1 MITLVRYKSNIMIST
16 EEYKI
21 NPCGVLSIPYW
32 KAKSMTVPS
41 NIKIIHDNIFDEKL
55 LCKYSDKKFFRLLH
69 SLNEIPSFNVSDI
82 TFKTI
87 KPDESEI
94 LAKMIN
100 LCYTHSE
107 INVSADYIKGL
118 TKTKVYCPETWIGAY
133 KDGTLA
139 GSVICDFDSETGEAV
154 IEWLQVLPIYRNR
167 GIASALVCNA
177 LKIMKNFA
185 DFATVSGECDN
196 ITNPEKVYRRCGFS
210 GNDVWHIMSKRF

>member
-1 MITLVRYKSNIMIST
+1 
-16 EEYKI
+16 
-21 NPCGVLSIPYW
+21 
-32 KAKSMTVPS
+32 
-41 NIKIIHDNIFDEKL
+41 
-55 LCKYSDKKFFRLLH
+55 
-69 SLNEIPSFNVSDI
+69 
-82 TFKTI
+82 
-87 KPDESEI
+87 
-94 LAKMIN
+94 MIN

-107 INVSADYIKGL
+107 INVSADYIESL

-133 KDGTLA
+133 KDGTLS